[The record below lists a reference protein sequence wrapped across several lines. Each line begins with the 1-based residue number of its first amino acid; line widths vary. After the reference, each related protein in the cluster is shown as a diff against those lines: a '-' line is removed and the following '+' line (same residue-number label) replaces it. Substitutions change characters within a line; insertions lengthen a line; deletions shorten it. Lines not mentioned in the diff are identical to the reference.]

1 MTFRNLSACMWV
13 CDCAHSVLLWATA
26 EFFMK
31 KDWHSGCEENFL
43 QQIVG
48 GLKVRKS
55 WKQFF
60 LKLHSLKAT
69 EFFKA
74 SEMGQITVL
83 KVAFFRKCDFF
94 SNLQISRRKIFRKT
108 ILSLKFEFVVYYYWR
123 EIQISSSG

>member
-1 MTFRNLSACMWV
+1 MVKKWHSEIYQPV
-13 CDCAHSVLLWATA
+13 CGFGIVPTHSVLLWATA

-83 KVAFFRKCDFF
+83 KVAFFRKCDSFF
-94 SNLQISRRKIFRKT
+94 KSPEKNIPKNYPGL
-108 ILSLKFEFVVYYYWR
+108 
-123 EIQISSSG
+123 EI

>member
-83 KVAFFRKCDFF
+83 KVAFFRKCDSFF
-94 SNLQISRRKIFRKT
+94 KFPNLQEKKYSKK
-108 ILSLKFEFVVYYYWR
+108 LSWVWNLNFPPITVKGYCQ
-123 EIQISSSG
+123 EI